1 MIRIGLLLS
10 VLAPMLAC
18 ASAADA
24 QGLSALKGHDSNAPV
39 DVSADR
45 IEVQDRANQAVF
57 IGRVHAVQGD
67 MVMDSA
73 RMTVNYARA
82 QTPGA
87 DPQIQRIDASGGVT
101 VTDPSERAQGN
112 FGIYDL
118 NKGIIT
124 LIGNVTLTRANNV
137 VRGARLTIDTKTGRA
152 TVDGS
157 TVGGGTSAAAGG
169 RVTGRFT
176 VPQRKPAATPPAAT
190 PPK

>member
-1 MIRIGLLLS
+1 MIRIGLLLP
-10 VLAPMLAC
+10 VLAL
-18 ASAADA
+18 ASAAQS
-24 QGLSALKGHDSNAPV
+24 QGLSALKGHNSNAPV

-57 IGRVHAVQGD
+57 VGRVHAVQGD
-67 MVMDSA
+67 LVMDSA

-87 DPQIQRIDASGGVT
+87 DPQIQRIDASGGVV
-101 VTDPSERAQGN
+101 VTDPSERAQGS

-118 NKGIIT
+118 NRGIIT

-137 VRGARLTIDTKTGRA
+137 VRGARLVIDTNTGRA

-157 TVGGGTSAAAGG
+157 AVGGGTSAAPGG

-176 VPQRKPAATPPAAT
+176 VPQRKPATATPPATGAT